1 MISII
6 AALQNN
12 RGIGFQNRLPWK
24 IPEDMRRFKDLTTGH
39 PVIMGRNTWDSFPA
53 RFRPLPNRTNIVL
66 TRNAE
71 WHADGAVVAHS
82 IEEALAIARES
93 PGGNSTWIIGG
104 VAVYEAALP
113 LASELWLTLV
123 DAEEPA
129 DAFFPEGYE
138 EAFPR
143 ESSREPFIS
152 SSGVNAAYVLRLKR

>member
-6 AALQNN
+6 VAMQSN

-71 WHADGAVVAHS
+71 WRADGAVPASS
-82 IEEALAIARES
+82 IEEALDIAKQS
-93 PGGNSTWIIGG
+93 PGGDSVWIIGG

-123 DAEEPA
+123 DADERV
-129 DAFFPEGYE
+129 DAFFPDYE
-138 EAFPR
+138 EAFPH
-143 ESSREPFIS
+143 EASRDEFAS
-152 SSGVNAAYVLRLKR
+152 TSGIGAAYVLRLKR